1 MTSTLEEYDK
11 ILADLKA
18 KDNAKFSDTSFKN
31 DSSCYAPESKLTD
44 KTKEYDYIRAPRLA
58 HFTDEEG
65 DLEVDA
71 AKASP
76 LDV

>member
-1 MTSTLEEYDK
+1 MTSTLQEYDK

-18 KDNAKFSDTSFKN
+18 KENAKYSDPSFKN
-31 DSSCYAPESKLTD
+31 DSSCYASESKLTD
-44 KTKEYDYIRAPRLA
+44 QTKDYEYIRAYRLA

-76 LDV
+76 MDV